1 MNVVPGPE
9 LIVAG
14 TSLESIDRARKQ
26 NLWEESVQEVLEINL
41 ALWGMIAC
49 SAVKMVQYA
58 F

>member
-1 MNVVPGPE
+1 MLLDEFRVHRP
-9 LIVAG
+9 
-14 TSLESIDRARKQ
+14 RA
-26 NLWEESVQEVLEINL
+26 ETEVLEINL